1 MTTLA
6 KQANLALDLT
16 GKVAA
21 VSGGTQVSFYLPIL
35 NEGKPS
41 TKRFLLMS
49 FPPLRIA
56 IVIRESERPFLND
69 SQKPVLQSISLGGM
83 RNWV

>member
-21 VSGGTQVSFYLPIL
+21 VSGGTQVNLFSLTVEILPHK
-35 NEGKPS
+35 G
-41 TKRFLLMS
+41 
-49 FPPLRIA
+49 
-56 IVIRESERPFLND
+56 
-69 SQKPVLQSISLGGM
+69 
-83 RNWV
+83 